1 MEKSKIASK
10 FYLDKEKDIVVNLI
24 EEKED
29 ELTYILETPNHNTGN
44 LITNLARI
52 CGLKTI
58 KNEKDMK
65 IIKGTIPAS
74 INGDNEEVYI
84 FRMGGI
90 KVANIYK
97 DGRVAIKAT
106 IPAISKTLMSQT
118 KHYNFTINETL
129 VKSYILKKAK
139 FRTDLHTHMNAMLP
153 SDCLIALGLV
163 HQVRYPLYYIKK
175 LGLTLSKK
183 QEEEIYK
190 QREEVEKLFVD
201 SDLKGK
207 YLTRKIDDNTFINFA
222 DFILNNL
229 EDARRNIEKII
240 VDTLNEHGCIEV
252 LLPTLQPDTIWKNS
266 GRYDQYVNEGTMLIT
281 ESNKGI
287 FCLAPTGEEA
297 MVEFA
302 KEKLKSYKN
311 LPATYYQIGEKY
323 RNEIRTR
330 GYLLRGKSFPM
341 LDAYSFDLDVQGMQE
356 SYENVRKAFLEI
368 FEKIGLK
375 VIPIVADNGA
385 MGGKKSEEFMLISE
399 QGEDKILYDE
409 NTHIGLNT
417 EILEKEN
424 YQEYLKEEYG
434 IEDISNFKEIRT
446 MELGHIFQLGTR
458 YSEMMDGK
466 YVGKDGKESL
476 YYMGCYGIGVSRTVA
491 ALYEHCLIN
500 DEKWGPSGFVLPES
514 VAPFKVQI
522 VPKMENPEKLEL
534 AIKLYEKLKKN
545 NVGAIIDDRENITIG
560 AKMKDCKV
568 LGTPYLVVIGDKQE
582 GENIELENMKTGEKE
597 VLTIEQ
603 LLEKLK

>member
-1 MEKSKIASK
+1 MKLSQTGMGNTKLNNI
-10 FYLDKEKDIVVNLI
+10 
-24 EEKED
+24 D
-29 ELTYILETPNHNTGN
+29 EMYPGQSILLQTGQ
-44 LITNLARI
+44 LVQYGA
-52 CGLKTI
+52 GLFGY
-58 KNEKDMK
+58 N
-65 IIKGTIPAS
+65 TIP
-74 INGDNEEVYI
+74 
-84 FRMGGI
+84 
-90 KVANIYK
+90 
-97 DGRVAIKAT
+97 
-106 IPAISKTLMSQT
+106 L
-118 KHYNFTINETL
+118 L
-129 VKSYILKKAK
+129 V
-139 FRTDLHTHMNAMLP
+139 
-153 SDCLIALGLV
+153 
-163 HQVRYPLYYIKK
+163 
-175 LGLTLSKK
+175 
-183 QEEEIYK
+183 
-190 QREEVEKLFVD
+190 
-201 SDLKGK
+201 
-207 YLTRKIDDNTFINFA
+207 
-222 DFILNNL
+222 
-229 EDARRNIEKII
+229 RRNIEKII

-341 LDAYSFDLDVQGMQE
+341 LDAYSFDLDAQGMQE

-409 NTHIGLNT
+409 NTKIGLNT

-458 YSEMMDGK
+458 YSEMMNGK
-466 YVGKDGKESL
+466 YIGKDGKESL
-476 YYMGCYGIGVSRTVA
+476 YYMGCYGIGVSRTLA
-491 ALYEHCLIN
+491 ALYEQCLIN
-500 DEKWGPSGFVLPES
+500 DEKWGPCGFVLPES

-522 VPKMENPEKLEL
+522 VPKMENAEKVEL
-534 AIKLYEKLKKN
+534 ATKLYEALKEKN
-545 NVGAIIDDRENITIG
+545 IGAIIDDRENITIG

-582 GENIELENMKTGEKE
+582 GENVELENMKTGEKE
-597 VLTIEQ
+597 ILTIEQ

>member
-1 MEKSKIASK
+1 MKLSQTGMGNTKLNNI
-10 FYLDKEKDIVVNLI
+10 
-24 EEKED
+24 D
-29 ELTYILETPNHNTGN
+29 EMYPGQSILLQTGQ
-44 LITNLARI
+44 LVQYGA
-52 CGLKTI
+52 GLFGY
-58 KNEKDMK
+58 N
-65 IIKGTIPAS
+65 TIP
-74 INGDNEEVYI
+74 
-84 FRMGGI
+84 
-90 KVANIYK
+90 
-97 DGRVAIKAT
+97 
-106 IPAISKTLMSQT
+106 L
-118 KHYNFTINETL
+118 L
-129 VKSYILKKAK
+129 V
-139 FRTDLHTHMNAMLP
+139 
-153 SDCLIALGLV
+153 
-163 HQVRYPLYYIKK
+163 
-175 LGLTLSKK
+175 
-183 QEEEIYK
+183 
-190 QREEVEKLFVD
+190 
-201 SDLKGK
+201 
-207 YLTRKIDDNTFINFA
+207 
-222 DFILNNL
+222 
-229 EDARRNIEKII
+229 RRNIEKII

-476 YYMGCYGIGVSRTVA
+476 YYMGCYGIGVSRTLA
-491 ALYEHCLIN
+491 ALYEQCLIN

-568 LGTPYLVVIGDKQE
+568 LGTSYLVVIGDKQE

>member
-1 MEKSKIASK
+1 MKLSQTGMNTVKLNNI
-10 FYLDKEKDIVVNLI
+10 
-24 EEKED
+24 D
-29 ELTYILETPNHNTGN
+29 EMYPGQSILLQTGQ
-44 LITNLARI
+44 LVQYGA
-52 CGLKTI
+52 GLFGY
-58 KNEKDMK
+58 N
-65 IIKGTIPAS
+65 TIP
-74 INGDNEEVYI
+74 
-84 FRMGGI
+84 
-90 KVANIYK
+90 
-97 DGRVAIKAT
+97 
-106 IPAISKTLMSQT
+106 L
-118 KHYNFTINETL
+118 L
-129 VKSYILKKAK
+129 V
-139 FRTDLHTHMNAMLP
+139 
-153 SDCLIALGLV
+153 
-163 HQVRYPLYYIKK
+163 
-175 LGLTLSKK
+175 
-183 QEEEIYK
+183 
-190 QREEVEKLFVD
+190 
-201 SDLKGK
+201 
-207 YLTRKIDDNTFINFA
+207 
-222 DFILNNL
+222 
-229 EDARRNIEKII
+229 RRNIEKII

-476 YYMGCYGIGVSRTVA
+476 YYMGCYGIGVSRTLA
-491 ALYEHCLIN
+491 ALYEQCLIN

>member
-1 MEKSKIASK
+1 MKLSQTGIGNTKLNNI
-10 FYLDKEKDIVVNLI
+10 
-24 EEKED
+24 D
-29 ELTYILETPNHNTGN
+29 EMYPGQSILLQTGQ
-44 LITNLARI
+44 LVQYGA
-52 CGLKTI
+52 GLFGY
-58 KNEKDMK
+58 N
-65 IIKGTIPAS
+65 TIP
-74 INGDNEEVYI
+74 
-84 FRMGGI
+84 
-90 KVANIYK
+90 
-97 DGRVAIKAT
+97 
-106 IPAISKTLMSQT
+106 L
-118 KHYNFTINETL
+118 L
-129 VKSYILKKAK
+129 V
-139 FRTDLHTHMNAMLP
+139 R
-153 SDCLIALGLV
+153 
-163 HQVRYPLYYIKK
+163 
-175 LGLTLSKK
+175 
-183 QEEEIYK
+183 
-190 QREEVEKLFVD
+190 
-201 SDLKGK
+201 
-207 YLTRKIDDNTFINFA
+207 RK
-222 DFILNNL
+222 
-229 EDARRNIEKII
+229 IEKII

-341 LDAYSFDLDVQGMQE
+341 LDAYSFDLDAQGMQE

-409 NTHIGLNT
+409 NTKIGLNT

-458 YSEMMDGK
+458 YSEMMNGK
-466 YVGKDGKESL
+466 YIGKDGKESL
-476 YYMGCYGIGVSRTVA
+476 YYMGCYGIGVSRTLA

-500 DEKWGPSGFVLPES
+500 DEKWGPCGFVLPES

-522 VPKMENPEKLEL
+522 VPKMENTEKVEL
-534 AIKLYEKLKKN
+534 ATKLYETLKEKN
-545 NVGAIIDDRENITIG
+545 IGAIIDDRENITIG

-582 GENIELENMKTGEKE
+582 GENVELENMKTGEKE
-597 VLTIEQ
+597 ILTIEQ

>member
-1 MEKSKIASK
+1 MKLSQTGMGNTKLNNI
-10 FYLDKEKDIVVNLI
+10 
-24 EEKED
+24 D
-29 ELTYILETPNHNTGN
+29 EMYPSQSILLQTGQ
-44 LITNLARI
+44 LVQYGA
-52 CGLKTI
+52 GLFGY
-58 KNEKDMK
+58 N
-65 IIKGTIPAS
+65 TIP
-74 INGDNEEVYI
+74 
-84 FRMGGI
+84 
-90 KVANIYK
+90 
-97 DGRVAIKAT
+97 
-106 IPAISKTLMSQT
+106 L
-118 KHYNFTINETL
+118 L
-129 VKSYILKKAK
+129 V
-139 FRTDLHTHMNAMLP
+139 
-153 SDCLIALGLV
+153 
-163 HQVRYPLYYIKK
+163 
-175 LGLTLSKK
+175 
-183 QEEEIYK
+183 
-190 QREEVEKLFVD
+190 
-201 SDLKGK
+201 
-207 YLTRKIDDNTFINFA
+207 
-222 DFILNNL
+222 
-229 EDARRNIEKII
+229 RRNIEKII

-476 YYMGCYGIGVSRTVA
+476 YYMGCYGIGVSRTLA
-491 ALYEHCLIN
+491 ALYEQCLIN

>member
-1 MEKSKIASK
+1 MKLSQTGMGNTKLNNI
-10 FYLDKEKDIVVNLI
+10 
-24 EEKED
+24 D
-29 ELTYILETPNHNTGN
+29 EMYPGQSILLQTGQ
-44 LITNLARI
+44 LVQYGA
-52 CGLKTI
+52 GLFGY
-58 KNEKDMK
+58 N
-65 IIKGTIPAS
+65 TIP
-74 INGDNEEVYI
+74 
-84 FRMGGI
+84 
-90 KVANIYK
+90 
-97 DGRVAIKAT
+97 
-106 IPAISKTLMSQT
+106 L
-118 KHYNFTINETL
+118 L
-129 VKSYILKKAK
+129 V
-139 FRTDLHTHMNAMLP
+139 
-153 SDCLIALGLV
+153 
-163 HQVRYPLYYIKK
+163 
-175 LGLTLSKK
+175 
-183 QEEEIYK
+183 
-190 QREEVEKLFVD
+190 
-201 SDLKGK
+201 
-207 YLTRKIDDNTFINFA
+207 
-222 DFILNNL
+222 
-229 EDARRNIEKII
+229 RRNIEKII

-266 GRYDQYVNEGTMLIT
+266 GRYEQYVNEGTMLIT

-341 LDAYSFDLDVQGMQE
+341 LDAYSFDLDAQGMQE
-356 SYENVRKAFLEI
+356 SYENVRKAFLKI

-409 NTHIGLNT
+409 NTKIGLNT

-424 YQEYLKEEYG
+424 YKEYLKEEYG

-458 YSEMMDGK
+458 YSEMMNGK
-466 YVGKDGKESL
+466 YIGKDGKESL
-476 YYMGCYGIGVSRTVA
+476 YYMGCYGIGVSRTLA

-500 DEKWGPSGFVLPES
+500 DEKWGPCGFILPES

-522 VPKMENPEKLEL
+522 VPKMENEEKVKL
-534 AIKLYEKLKKN
+534 ATKLYEALKEKN
-545 NVGAIIDDRENITIG
+545 IGAIIDDRENITIG

-582 GENIELENMKTGEKE
+582 GEKVELENMKTGEKE
-597 VLTIEQ
+597 IITIEQ